1 MELSGKD
8 LLNVHKVLVLI
19 PALEGRRGGVE
30 KEEERWKGKPL
41 GIVAHYL

>member
-8 LLNVHKVLVLI
+8 LLNMHKVLGLI
-19 PALEGRRGGVE
+19 PALEGRGGVE

-41 GIVAHYL
+41 GIVAHYQ